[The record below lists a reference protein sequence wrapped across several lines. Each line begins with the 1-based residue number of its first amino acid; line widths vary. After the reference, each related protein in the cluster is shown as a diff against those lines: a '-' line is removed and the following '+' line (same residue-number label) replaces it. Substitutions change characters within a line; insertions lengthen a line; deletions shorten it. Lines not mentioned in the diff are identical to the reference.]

1 MGPVELA
8 SCSFGQSSK
17 ISYLQMANA
26 VATIVNGGKLMQ
38 PYLVENIYSAQDGEK
53 TLVQHNEPVVR
64 GQAISEETSNI
75 MRQLMEQVVL
85 QGGGKNAYVA
95 GYRIGGKSGTSQK
108 LDSEDEN
115 ARIGSFVGMAPA
127 DDPQIVVLVCL
138 DEPHSFS
145 SMGGTIS
152 APVVA
157 EVMEKTLEYLG
168 VPRQYTA
175 EEQQRM
181 QTQVPNVSGW
191 EPEAAGQRLEESG
204 LSARIVGQGDTV
216 LSQYPAAG
224 EILPRA
230 STVLLYTEEGAQE
243 VLTLVPALEGQNL
256 EDATQ
261 TLRQAGLNIQ
271 ASGPADMEGALAVW
285 QSEAAGGSLPM
296 GSLVRVQFRD
306 DTVVDD

>member
-1 MGPVELA
+1 
-8 SCSFGQSSK
+8 
-17 ISYLQMANA
+17 MANA

-38 PYLVENIYSAQDGEK
+38 PYLVENIYSNQEGEE
-53 TLVQHNEPVVR
+53 TLVQHKDPVVVR
-64 GQAISEETSNI
+64 QALSEETSSI

-108 LDSEDEN
+108 LDSENEN

-181 QTQVPNVSGW
+181 ETSVPDVSGW
-191 EPEAAGQRLEESG
+191 EPEAASQRLAENGLAARVVGSGEE
-204 LSARIVGQGDTV
+204 V

-224 EILPRA
+224 ETLPRA
-230 STVLLYTEEGAQE
+230 STVLLYTEEGTGE
-243 VLTLVPALEGQNL
+243 MLTVVPALSGQNL
-256 EDATQ
+256 ADATQ
-261 TLRQAGLNIQ
+261 TLHGAGLNIQ

-296 GSLVRVQFRD
+296 GSLVQVQFRD

>member
-1 MGPVELA
+1 
-8 SCSFGQSSK
+8 
-17 ISYLQMANA
+17 MANA

-38 PYLVENIYSAQDGEK
+38 PYLVENIYSNQEGEE
-53 TLVQHNEPVVR
+53 TLVQHNDPVVR
-64 GQAISEETSNI
+64 RQALSEETSNI

-85 QGGGKNAYVA
+85 KGGGKNAYVA

-127 DDPQIVVLVCL
+127 DDPQVVVLVCL

-157 EVMEKTLEYLG
+157 EVLEKTLEYLG

-181 QTQVPNVSGW
+181 ETGVPDVSGW
-191 EPEAAGQRLEESG
+191 EPEAAAQRLAENG
-204 LSARIVGQGDTV
+204 LSARVVGSGEEV

-224 EILPRA
+224 ETLPRA
-230 STVLLYTEEGAQE
+230 STVLLYTEEGAGE
-243 VLTLVPALEGQNL
+243 MLTVVPALSGQNL
-256 EDATQ
+256 ADATQ
-261 TLRQAGLNIQ
+261 TLRQAGLNIR

-285 QSEAAGGSLPM
+285 QSTEAGGRLPM
-296 GSLVRVQFRD
+296 GSLVQVQFRD
-306 DTVVDD
+306 DTVTDD

>member
-1 MGPVELA
+1 
-8 SCSFGQSSK
+8 
-17 ISYLQMANA
+17 MANA

-38 PYLVENIYSAQDGEK
+38 PYLVENIYSNQEGEE
-53 TLVQHNEPVVR
+53 TLVQHNDPVVR
-64 GQAISEETSNI
+64 RQALSEETSNI

-85 QGGGKNAYVA
+85 KGGGKNAYVA

-127 DDPQIVVLVCL
+127 DDPQVVVLVCL

-157 EVMEKTLEYLG
+157 EVLEKTLEYLG

-181 QTQVPNVSGW
+181 ETGVPDVSGW
-191 EPEAAGQRLEESG
+191 EPEAAAQRLAENG
-204 LSARIVGQGDTV
+204 LSVRVVGSGEEV

-224 EILPRA
+224 ETLPRA
-230 STVLLYTEEGAQE
+230 STVLLYTEEGAGE
-243 VLTLVPALEGQNL
+243 MLTVVPALSGQNL
-256 EDATQ
+256 ADATQ
-261 TLRQAGLNIQ
+261 TLRQAGLNIR

-285 QSEAAGGSLPM
+285 QSTEAGGSLPM
-296 GSLVRVQFRD
+296 GSLVQVQFRD
-306 DTVVDD
+306 DTVTDD